1 MTGFSNCVN
10 MNLFSKDFLDP
21 ADFLSNLTGYLF
33 ANAFAF
39 QIGIVRQFAHFFLD
53 RALHFVNFACDF
65 VLCTWLHLIAS
76 LTKHGSLHR
85 EPNKALSHNVRKND
99 AEYLYTSRHIG
110 RL

>member
-1 MTGFSNCVN
+1 
-10 MNLFSKDFLDP
+10 
-21 ADFLSNLTGYLF
+21 
-33 ANAFAF
+33 
-39 QIGIVRQFAHFFLD
+39 
-53 RALHFVNFACDF
+53 VNFACDF